1 MSKTSDEN
9 IKENRK
15 RCIQA
20 LLNRNW
26 ITKQDDP
33 ELFGSIRAQY
43 QELRD
48 WFGEYCG
55 FALLLNRQ
63 FAKLE
68 KVPGQA
74 RTWMGFENFSEPR
87 DYALF
92 TYCLWYLEGKNE
104 MDQFLLTDMVE
115 EIREY
120 LAAQDVFLDWTIYTH
135 RLSMARALKQLKA
148 LGALT
153 AVDGDESD
161 WARIGHE
168 HNVLYESSQLARY
181 VLRRFPMDLTS
192 YGSLAAFEEGAYPD
206 TADGQLKKRRHQ
218 VYRRLLQE
226 PVVYDWQWTEGEL
239 HYLRNQRH
247 TILENLAHYAGLEGQ
262 RYREGLLFYYP
273 EASGEMYLFPT
284 GRGVS
289 DLVLLLAGEL
299 RRLHARDAGGL
310 QIEADG
316 RIRLTMAELEG
327 LLLRLQ
333 EKHKLLWSMQHRQ
346 ARSSELAGEVLAH
359 LAEWELAGQ
368 DGNGRA
374 GDGQIWLNPA
384 LGRWNGDYDV
394 YGGDE

>member
-1 MSKTSDEN
+1 MSKTGESVKD
-9 IKENRK
+9 IRQ

-26 ITKQDDP
+26 ITKRDDP
-33 ELFGSIRAQY
+33 ELFSYIRAQY
-43 QELRD
+43 QDLRD

-68 KVPGQA
+68 KAPGRAQP
-74 RTWMGFENFSEPR
+74 WMGFDSFSEPR

-120 LAAQDVFLDWTIYTH
+120 LAGQDVFLDWTLYTH

-148 LGALT
+148 LGALV

-161 WARIGHE
+161 WARAGHE
-168 HNVLYESSQLARY
+168 HNVLYESSYLARY
-181 VLRRFPMDLTS
+181 VLRRFPQDLTT
-192 YGSLAAFEEGAYPD
+192 YDSLAAFEAGTYPA
-206 TADGQLKKRRHQ
+206 TPEGQLKKRRHH

-226 PVVYDWQWTEGEL
+226 PVVYDRQWDNEEERYYVRT
-239 HYLRNQRH
+239 QRH
-247 TILENLAHYAGLEGQ
+247 TILENLANFAGLEGQ

-289 DLVLLLAGEL
+289 DIALLLAGEL
-299 RRLHARDAGGL
+299 RRMLAREESGL
-310 QIEADG
+310 YIEEDG
-316 RIRLTMAELEG
+316 RIGLTIAELEG
-327 LLLRLQ
+327 IVLRLK
-333 EKHKLLWSMQHRQ
+333 ERHKMLWSLQYRQ
-346 ARSSELAGEVLAH
+346 SRGSELAEEVLAH
-359 LAEWELAGQ
+359 LEEWGLAGREN
-368 DGNGRA
+368 DGRLWIYA
-374 GDGQIWLNPA
+374 A

>member
-1 MSKTSDEN
+1 MSKATESV
-9 IKENRK
+9 KESRK

-68 KVPGQA
+68 KSPGRAQ
-74 RTWMGFENFSEPR
+74 TWMGFENFSEPR

-120 LAAQDVFLDWTIYTH
+120 LAGQDVFLDWTLYAH

-161 WARIGHE
+161 WARTGHE
-168 HNVLYESSQLARY
+168 HNVLYESSHLTRY
-181 VLRRFPMDLTS
+181 VLRRFPRDLTT
-192 YGSLAAFEEGAYPD
+192 YGSLAAFEDGAYPD
-206 TADGQLKKRRHQ
+206 TPEGQLKKRRHH

-226 PVVYDWQWTEGEL
+226 PVVYDRQWSEEERYYVRT
-239 HYLRNQRH
+239 QRH
-247 TILENLAHYAGLEGQ
+247 TILENLANFAGLEGQ

-289 DLVLLLAGEL
+289 DIVLLLAGEL
-299 RRLHARDAGGL
+299 RRMHARGEGGIH
-310 QIEADG
+310 IEEDG
-316 RIRLTMAELEG
+316 RVGLTTAELEG
-327 LLLRLQ
+327 LLLRLK
-333 EKHKLLWSMQHRQ
+333 EKHKLLWSLQHRQ
-346 ARSSELAGEVLAH
+346 ARSSELAAEVLAH
-359 LAEWELAGQ
+359 LEEWGLAGRE
-368 DGNGRA
+368 D
-374 GDGQIWLNPA
+374 DGQVWIYAA